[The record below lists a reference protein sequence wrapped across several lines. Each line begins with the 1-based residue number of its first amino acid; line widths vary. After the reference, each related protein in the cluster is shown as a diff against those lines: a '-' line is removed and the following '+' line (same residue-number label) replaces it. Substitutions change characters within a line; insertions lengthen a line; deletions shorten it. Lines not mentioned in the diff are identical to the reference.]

1 MADLDHRHLRVS
13 GATGTRDLYLRF
25 AGGSGNLLN
34 LNWWQFN
41 GTTGGG
47 GTVLTN
53 GDVENGT
60 TGWSVHG
67 SGTLSR
73 NTSVAHGGSGSLSI
87 TGRTGAWNGPGQDV
101 TSKLTNGKSY
111 TTNVWVRSQ
120 SGTPSAKATLSLT
133 ANGTTNYLQ
142 LTPAVG
148 VNVNGWTL
156 LTGTTTV
163 SWSGTLSN
171 ATFYVET
178 AEGTDGLR
186 RRRLVPVRVLPGPS
200 SDGSGSAAVP
210 HRSDRCSAR
219 LVTT

>member
-1 MADLDHRHLRVS
+1 
-13 GATGTRDLYLRF
+13 GATGTHDLYLRF
-25 AGGSGNLLN
+25 AGGTGTLFNI
-34 LNWWQFN
+34 NWWQFS
-41 GTTGGG
+41 GTGGSG
-47 GTVLTN
+47 SVLTN

-60 TGWSVHG
+60 TGWGVHG

-73 NTSVAHGGSGSLSI
+73 NTAVAHGGSGSLSI
-87 TGRTGAWNGPGQDV
+87 TGRTAAWNGPGQDV

-111 TTNVWVRSQ
+111 TTNVWVRAQ
-120 SGTPSAKATLSLT
+120 SGTPSAKATLSMT
-133 ANGTTNYLQ
+133 VNGTTSYLQ

-178 AEGTDGLR
+178 AAGTDSL
-186 RRRLVPVRVLPGPS
+186 LVDDAS
-200 SDGSGSAAVP
+200 FQ
-210 HRSDRCSAR
+210 
-219 LVTT
+219 